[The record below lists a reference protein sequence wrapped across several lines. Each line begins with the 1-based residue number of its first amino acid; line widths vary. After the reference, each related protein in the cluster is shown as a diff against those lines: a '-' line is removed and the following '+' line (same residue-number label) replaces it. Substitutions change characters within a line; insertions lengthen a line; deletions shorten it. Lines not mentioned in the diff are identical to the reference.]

1 VFSRR
6 EPHREV
12 PVSRCCFVAV
22 VVSSVAV
29 AASPVAAQELSASR
43 TSSPSPVYYG
53 GSVGLGFGNGFRIGV
68 FPLVGVRVTPQFS
81 LGAQVGY
88 EYANYNEPD
97 ADASNYGGA
106 VFARYR
112 VIPQLYLHG
121 EGRYVNYELFDV
133 ADDSTREWVP
143 FILLGGGFVQ
153 RVSARTSAYVEVLFD
168 VLQNDR
174 SPYDSWE
181 PSIRVGMA
189 VGF

>member
-1 VFSRR
+1 MSGFIRVLLGACAVGLLA
-6 EPHREV
+6 V
-12 PVSRCCFVAV
+12 PA
-22 VVSSVAV
+22 
-29 AASPVAAQELSASR
+29 AAQDVSASR
-43 TSSPSPVYYG
+43 TTSPSPVYYG

-68 FPLVGVRVTPQFS
+68 FPLVGVRVTPQLS

-121 EGRYVNYELFDV
+121 EGRYVNYELYDV

-153 RVSARTSAYVEVLFD
+153 PVGGRTSAYVEVLFD

-174 SPYDSWE
+174 SPYDNWE

>member
-1 VFSRR
+1 VARS
-6 EPHREV
+6 
-12 PVSRCCFVAV
+12 VSVALVACIVAV
-22 VVSSVAV
+22 VNTPA
-29 AASPVAAQELSASR
+29 AAQDLSASR

-53 GSVGLGFGNGFRIGV
+53 GSIGLGFGNGFRIGV

-112 VIPQLYLHG
+112 IIPQLYLHG

-133 ADDSTREWVP
+133 ADASTREWVP